1 LDHVVRDYAWGSV
14 DQVPRLLGFAPSG
27 KPVAEVWLGAH
38 ATASALVGRGEDD
51 AGVALRDVI
60 ARNPKACVGPDG
72 GELPFLLKILG
83 VAQALSLQVHPGGE
97 QARAGFAREE
107 AAGIP
112 IGAPNRTYK
121 DPNPKPEMV
130 YALASFE
137 LLAGFRRP
145 EDIRA
150 SLEPLAATSA
160 LARALAQA
168 LAPGRT
174 GGLRRAVEIALTGE
188 DAGPEAVEEFTAACR
203 RQLAAPGDD
212 PGPYALPVAL
222 SKGYPGD
229 RGLAVVMMMTHVSLA
244 PGEALYVPPGTL
256 HAYLRGVAVEIMGP
270 SDNVLRA
277 GLTTKYADPARVATT
292 IDWDSAGPTRPAVT
306 RQGAVRLLR
315 PPLRLFQLADI
326 RVSGATE
333 VPLAGPRIAL
343 ALEGDVTAFTDLG
356 SLHLARGQ
364 SLFAMASEGTMTLRG
379 KSRVILAAP
388 GMGPATWGLAKMTNL

>member
-1 LDHVVRDYAWGSV
+1 VRSYAWGSV
-14 DQVPRLLGFAPSG
+14 DQVPRLLGVAPTG
-27 KPVAEVWLGAH
+27 DPVAEIWLGAH

-60 ARNPKACVGPDG
+60 ARNPRSCVGPDG

-83 VAQALSLQVHPGGE
+83 VADPLSLQVHPGAE

-107 AAGIP
+107 AAGIALE
-112 IGAPNRTYK
+112 APNRTYK
-121 DPNPKPEMV
+121 DPHVKPEMV

-150 SLEPLAATSA
+150 SLAPLAGASA
-160 LARALAQA
+160 LARSLVQA
-168 LAPGRT
+168 LAPGRP
-174 GGLRRAVEIALTGE
+174 GALREAVQIALTGV
-188 DAGPEAVEEFTAACR
+188 DANPDAVIEFTAACR

-222 SKGYPGD
+222 AKRYPGD
-229 RGLAVVMMMTHVSLA
+229 RALAVVMMMTHISLA

-256 HAYLRGVAVEIMGP
+256 HAYLRGLAVEITGP

-277 GLTTKYADPARVATT
+277 GLTRKYIDAARVATT
-292 IDWDSAGPTRPAVT
+292 IDWGASGPVRPAVS
-306 RQGAVRLLR
+306 RQGAIRLLR
-315 PPLRLFQLADI
+315 PPQRLFQLADI
-326 RVSGATE
+326 RVTGSTQ
-333 VPLAGPRIAL
+333 VPLEGPRIAL
-343 ALEGDVTAFTDLG
+343 ALEGQVTAFTDLG
-356 SLHLARGQ
+356 SLHLSRGQ
-364 SLFAMASEGTMTLRG
+364 SLFAMASEGAMTLRG

-388 GMGPATWGLAKMTNL
+388 GMGPATWGLAKTTNL